1 MSVRV
6 GLAQLNLRLG
16 DLDGNAGMIV
26 DAYDA
31 AVADGARVVVFSEL
45 TVTGYPPEDLLLKP
59 AFVEGAAAALA
70 RIAGH
75 TGDVPAVVGFPE
87 DSGAGGPI
95 RLWNS
100 AALCWGGAVRGVFRK
115 HLLPNYAVFDEQR
128 YFVPGSDAGPLLD
141 VDGVAVGVS
150 VCEDLWGPPRTA
162 DASAED
168 GGLPSIVGGEAD
180 TSPALAQVAM
190 GAQLLVNLNGSPY
203 RRGKQADRESVARMR
218 AAALGVPVV
227 YVNQVGG
234 QDELVFDGS
243 SFVTDA
249 AGQVI
254 CRLPAFVEQVAVCDV
269 AILGSEDSSSAGS
282 GGSAPVGGAELRRSG
297 AGDGAAL
304 NVLTPMLDP
313 LEEVWQALVAAT
325 RDYVRKNGFSDVAV
339 GLSGGIDSSAVAAIA
354 ADALGP
360 EHVHGVS
367 MPSRYSSEGS
377 RTDAAQLAANLGIDF
392 RTVPIEPAHSALAGM
407 LDRSTGAGPGAA
419 GIGSIADSAGAT
431 GSTDADDSTGDAA
444 AADLTDQNLQSR
456 IRGVLLMALSN
467 RFGWLVLTTGNKTET
482 SVGYTTLYGDTA
494 GAYAVIRD
502 VPKLLVYELC
512 AWRNRQGDG
521 ERIPQACID
530 KPPSAELRPDQRDD
544 QSLPPYELLDPLVE
558 AYVEGD
564 LSASEMLEQPEL
576 LDQYGAD
583 PEVVHRITR
592 LVDIAE
598 YKRRQSPPGPRIT
611 AKSFGKDRRM
621 PITNFFR

>member
-1 MSVRV
+1 MRV

-16 DLDGNAGMIV
+16 DLDGNAAMVIA
-26 DAYDA
+26 AYDE
-31 AVADGARVVVFSEL
+31 AVGAGARVVVFSEL

-59 AFVEGAAAALA
+59 AFVDGAAAALE
-70 RIAGH
+70 RIAQH

-87 DSGAGGPI
+87 DTGRDGPV

-128 YFVPGSDAGPLLD
+128 YFVPGTDAGPLLTVGD
-141 VDGVAVGVS
+141 VRVGVS

-162 DASAED
+162 DASPED

-203 RRGKQADRESVARMR
+203 RRGKQADREAVARTR

-243 SFVTDA
+243 SFVADA
-249 AGQVI
+249 SGQVI
-254 CRLPAFVEQVAVCDV
+254 CRLEAFTPQVAVCEV
-269 AILGSEDSSSAGS
+269 PLAGEAAAA
-282 GGSAPVGGAELRRSG
+282 GGVLAAP
-297 AGDGAAL
+297 
-304 NVLTPMLDP
+304 PDP
-313 LEEVWQALVAAT
+313 WEEVWQALVVAT
-325 RDYVRKNGFSDVAV
+325 RDYVRKNGFSDVAI

-377 RTDAAQLAANLGIDF
+377 RTDAAELAANLGIDF
-392 RTVPIEPAHSALAGM
+392 RTVPIEPAHVALAGM
-407 LDRSTGAGPGAA
+407 LEA
-419 GIGSIADSAGAT
+419 SAGT
-431 GSTDADDSTGDAA
+431 GPADADPAHDRA

-494 GAYAVIRD
+494 GAFAVIRD

-512 AWRNRQGDG
+512 RWRNRQGDG
-521 ERIPQACID
+521 ERIPETCID

-564 LSASEMLEQPEL
+564 LSAAEMLEQPEL
-576 LDQYGAD
+576 LDQYGTD
-583 PEVVHRITR
+583 PDVVHRITR

>member
-1 MSVRV
+1 MRV

-16 DLDGNAGMIV
+16 DLDGNAAMVIA
-26 DAYDA
+26 AYDE
-31 AVADGARVVVFSEL
+31 AVGAGARVVVFSEL

-59 AFVEGAAAALA
+59 AFVDGAAAALE
-70 RIAGH
+70 RIAQH

-87 DSGAGGPI
+87 DTGRGGPV

-128 YFVPGSDAGPLLD
+128 YFVPGTDAGPLLQVGD
-141 VDGVAVGVS
+141 VRVGVS
-150 VCEDLWGPPRTA
+150 ICEDLWGPPRTA
-162 DASAED
+162 DASPED
-168 GGLPSIVGGEAD
+168 GGLPSIVGGDAD

-203 RRGKQADRESVARMR
+203 RRGKQADREAVARTR

-243 SFVTDA
+243 SFVADA
-249 AGQVI
+249 SGQVI
-254 CRLPAFVEQVAVCDV
+254 CRLEAFAPQVAVCEV
-269 AILGSEDSSSAGS
+269 PLAGEAAAA
-282 GGSAPVGGAELRRSG
+282 GGVLAAP
-297 AGDGAAL
+297 
-304 NVLTPMLDP
+304 PDP
-313 LEEVWQALVAAT
+313 LEEVWQALVVAT

-377 RTDAAQLAANLGIDF
+377 RTDAAELAANLGIDF
-392 RTVPIEPAHSALAGM
+392 RTVPIEPAHVALAGM
-407 LDRSTGAGPGAA
+407 LEA
-419 GIGSIADSAGAT
+419 SAGT
-431 GSTDADDSTGDAA
+431 GPADADPAHDRA

-512 AWRNRQGDG
+512 RWRNRQGDG
-521 ERIPQACID
+521 ERIPEACID

-564 LSASEMLEQPEL
+564 LSAAEMVEQPEL
-576 LDQYGAD
+576 LDQYGTD
-583 PEVVHRITR
+583 PDVVHRITR
-592 LVDIAE
+592 LVDVAE

>member
-16 DLDGNAGMIV
+16 DLAGNAEMIV
-26 DAYDA
+26 DAYDE
-31 AVADGARVVVFSEL
+31 AVADGAQVVVFSEL

-59 AFVEGAAAALA
+59 AFVEGAALALE

-75 TGDVPAVVGFPE
+75 TGEVPAVVGFPE
-87 DSGAGGPI
+87 DSGAGGPV

-128 YFVPGSDAGPLLD
+128 YFVPGTEAGPLLTVGD
-141 VDGVAVGVS
+141 VRVGVS

-162 DASAED
+162 DASAPD
-168 GGLPSIVGGEAD
+168 GGLPSMVGGEAD

-190 GAQLLVNLNGSPY
+190 GAQVLVNLNGSPY
-203 RRGKQADRESVARMR
+203 RRGKQADREAVARTR

-249 AGQVI
+249 DGQVI
-254 CRLPAFVEQVAVCDV
+254 CRLPAFVEQIAVCEIDIPGGDEV
-269 AILGSEDSSSAGS
+269 AAT
-282 GGSAPVGGAELRRSG
+282 GSADSVGSTRPMTAAARPGTGAAQRCDQPGGGAV
-297 AGDGAAL
+297 AG
-304 NVLTPMLDP
+304 NVLTPMLEP
-313 LEEVWQALVAAT
+313 LAEVWQALVVAT
-325 RDYVRKNGFSDVAV
+325 RDYVRKNGFTDVAV

-377 RTDAAQLAANLGIDF
+377 RSDAAQLAANLGIDF
-392 RTVPIEPAHSALAGM
+392 RTVPIEPAHAALAGM
-407 LDRSTGAGPGAA
+407 LDGAVDTGSPGADPA
-419 GIGSIADSAGAT
+419 HDSG
-431 GSTDADDSTGDAA
+431 

-512 AWRNRQGDG
+512 RWRNRQGDG

-564 LSASEMLEQPEL
+564 LSAAEMLGVAQQL
-576 LDQYGAD
+576 SAD
-583 PEVVHRITR
+583 PDVVHRITR

>member
-1 MSVRV
+1 MAVLLV

-16 DLDGNAGMIV
+16 DLDGNASMV
-26 DAYDA
+26 MDAYDS
-31 AVADGARVVVFSEL
+31 AVGLGAEVVVFSEL

-59 AFVEGAAAALA
+59 AFVAGAASALE
-70 RIAGH
+70 RIARH
-75 TGDVPAVVGFPE
+75 TGSVPAVVGFPE
-87 DSGAGGPI
+87 DTGLGGPV

-100 AALCWGGAVRGVFRK
+100 VAMCWDGAVRGVYRK

-128 YFVPGSDAGPLLD
+128 YFVPGSEAGPLLHVGD
-141 VDGVAVGVS
+141 VRVGVS

-162 DASAED
+162 DAATPD
-168 GGLPSIVGGEAD
+168 GDLEAGLGGEDD
-180 TSPALAQVAM
+180 TSPVLTQVGM
-190 GAQLLVNLNGSPY
+190 GAQLVVVVNGSPY
-203 RRGKQADRESVARMR
+203 RRGKQADREAVARAR
-218 AAALGVPVV
+218 AATLGVPVV

-249 AGQVI
+249 GGSVV
-254 CRLPAFVEQVAVCDV
+254 CRLPAFREHVAVCELDV
-269 AILGSEDSSSAGS
+269 GSSTC
-282 GGSAPVGGAELRRSG
+282 GGSSQSMLTAP
-297 AGDGAAL
+297 
-304 NVLTPMLDP
+304 LDP
-313 LEEVWQALVAAT
+313 LDEVWQALVVAT
-325 RDYVRKNGFSDVAV
+325 RDYVGKNGFTDVAV

-392 RTVPIEPAHSALAGM
+392 HTVPIEPAHAALAGM
-407 LDRSTGAGPGAA
+407 LE
-419 GIGSIADSAGAT
+419 GAT
-431 GSTDADDSTGDAA
+431 SNTGSGADTDSPDDTA

-512 AWRNRQGDG
+512 EWRNRQGDG
-521 ERIPQACID
+521 ERIPRACID

-564 LSASEMLEQPEL
+564 LSAGEMLEQL
-576 LDQYGAD
+576 SAD
-583 PEVVHRITR
+583 PEVVHRVTR
-592 LVDIAE
+592 LIDIAE

-621 PITNFFR
+621 PITNFYR

>member
-1 MSVRV
+1 MAVRV

-16 DLDGNAGMIV
+16 DLDGNAEMV
-26 DAYDA
+26 LAAYEE
-31 AVADGARVVVFSEL
+31 AVAGGARVVVFSEL

-59 AFVEGAAAALA
+59 AFVEGAAAALE
-70 RIAGH
+70 RIASH
-75 TGDVPAVVGFPE
+75 TGSVPAVAGFPE
-87 DSGAGGPI
+87 DSGASGPV

-100 AALCWGGAVRGVFRK
+100 AALCWDGAVRGVFRK

-128 YFVPGSDAGPLLD
+128 YFVPGTEAGPLLAVGD
-141 VDGVAVGVS
+141 VRVGVS
-150 VCEDLWGPPRTA
+150 ICEDLWGPPRTA
-162 DASAED
+162 DASADD

-203 RRGKQADRESVARMR
+203 RRGKQADREAVARTR

-249 AGQVI
+249 VGNVI
-254 CRLPAFVEQVAVCDV
+254 CRLPAFSEQVAVCEI
-269 AILGSEDSSSAGS
+269 AIPGCDEAAPAGPTRS
-282 GGSAPVGGAELRRSG
+282 TTIAAPPSTNAASPSDHAGGDIVRR
-297 AGDGAAL
+297 

-313 LEEVWQALVAAT
+313 LEEVWQALVVAT
-325 RDYVRKNGFSDVAV
+325 RDYVRKNGFTDVAV

-367 MPSRYSSEGS
+367 MPSRHSSEGS
-377 RTDAAQLAANLGIDF
+377 RTDAAHLAANLGIDF
-392 RTVPIEPAHSALAGM
+392 RTVPIEPAHAALAGM
-407 LDRSTGAGPGAA
+407 VEGSAG
-419 GIGSIADSAGAT
+419 SAGA
-431 GSTDADDSTGDAA
+431 GSGSAGGGSPHAGSAQNGA

-467 RFGWLVLTTGNKTET
+467 RYGWLVLTTGNKTET

-512 AWRNRQGDG
+512 RWRNRQGDG

-564 LSASEMLEQPEL
+564 LSA
-576 LDQYGAD
+576 A
-583 PEVVHRITR
+583 EVVEVARRHGANADLVHRVTR

>member
-1 MSVRV
+1 MLPSGGREGSAYGEPVTVRA

-16 DLDGNAGMIV
+16 DLDGNAEMV
-26 DAYDA
+26 VAAYDS
-31 AVADGARVVVFSEL
+31 AVADGAQVVVFSEL

-59 AFVEGAAAALA
+59 AFVEGAAAALE
-70 RIAGH
+70 RIASH
-75 TGDVPAVVGFPE
+75 TGEVPAVVGFPE
-87 DSGAGGPI
+87 DAGLDGPI

-100 AALCWGGAVRGVFRK
+100 AALCWDGAVRGVYRK

-128 YFVPGSDAGPLLD
+128 YFVPGSDVGPLLS
-141 VDGVAVGVS
+141 VDGVTVGVS
-150 VCEDLWGPPRTA
+150 ICEDLWGPPRTA
-162 DASAED
+162 DAAAED

-203 RRGKQADRESVARMR
+203 RRGKQADREAVARTR
-218 AAALGVPVV
+218 AAALGVPAV

-243 SFVTDA
+243 SFVTG
-249 AGQVI
+249 AGGDVV
-254 CRLPAFVEQVAVCDV
+254 CRLPAFREQVAVCEITIPGGDV
-269 AILGSEDSSSAGS
+269 AAPEGSAG
-282 GGSAPVGGAELRRSG
+282 
-297 AGDGAAL
+297 AACS
-304 NVLTPMLDP
+304 VLAPMLDP
-313 LEEVWQALVAAT
+313 LDEVWQALVVAT
-325 RDYVRKNGFSDVAV
+325 RDYVRKNGFADVAV
-339 GLSGGIDSSAVAAIA
+339 GLSGGVDSSAVAAIA

-360 EHVHGVS
+360 DHVHGVS

-377 RTDAAQLAANLGIDF
+377 RTDAARLAANLGIDF
-392 RTVPIEPAHSALAGM
+392 RTVPIEPAHAALAGM
-407 LDRSTGAGPGAA
+407 LDAPAG
-419 GIGSIADSAGAT
+419 GSGSPTDPADS
-431 GSTDADDSTGDAA
+431 A

-512 AWRNRQGDG
+512 RWRNRQGDG
-521 ERIPQACID
+521 ERIPQECID

-564 LSASEMLEQPEL
+564 LSAAEVVEVARRH
-576 LDQYGAD
+576 GAD
-583 PEVVHRITR
+583 PELVHRVTR

>member
-1 MSVRV
+1 MAVRV

-16 DLDGNAGMIV
+16 DLDGNADMIMA
-26 DAYDA
+26 AYDE
-31 AVADGARVVVFSEL
+31 AVALGADVVVFSEL

-59 AFVEGAAAALA
+59 AFVEGASLALE
-70 RIAGH
+70 RIAQH
-75 TGDVPAVVGFPE
+75 TGTVPAVVGFPE
-87 DSGAGGPI
+87 DTGRTGPV

-100 AALCWGGAVRGVFRK
+100 AAMCSDGAVRGVFRK

-128 YFVPGSDAGPLLD
+128 YFLPGTEAGPLLQ
-141 VDGVAVGVS
+141 VGGVQVGVS

-162 DASAED
+162 DAAADD
-168 GGLPSIVGGEAD
+168 GGLPSVVGGEAD

-203 RRGKQADRESVARMR
+203 RRGKQADREAVARTR
-218 AAALGVPVV
+218 ASALGVPVV

-249 AGQVI
+249 GGSVV
-254 CRLPAFVEQVAVCDV
+254 CRLTAFVEQVAVCDV
-269 AILGSEDSSSAGS
+269 AVAPSEHAAAAGS
-282 GGSAPVGGAELRRSG
+282 RGSTRAGP
-297 AGDGAAL
+297 AGDGTSHS
-304 NVLTPMLDP
+304 VLTPLLEPLD
-313 LEEVWQALVAAT
+313 EVWQALVVAT
-325 RDYVRKNGFSDVAV
+325 RDYVRKNGFTDVAV

-360 EHVHGVS
+360 AHVHGVS

-377 RTDAAQLAANLGIDF
+377 RTDAAQLAANLGIGF
-392 RTVPIEPAHSALAGM
+392 RTVSIEPAHTALASM
-407 LDRSTGAGPGAA
+407 LDTHAGGTGAASEP
-419 GIGSIADSAGAT
+419 
-431 GSTDADDSTGDAA
+431 ADDPADAA
-444 AADLTDQNLQSR
+444 AADLTDQNIQSR

-467 RFGWLVLTTGNKTET
+467 RHGWLVLTTGNKTET

-512 AWRNRQGDG
+512 EWRNRQGDG
-521 ERIPQACID
+521 ERIPQASLT

-564 LSASEMLEQPEL
+564 LSAAEVVEAAGRH
-576 LDQYGAD
+576 GAD
-583 PEVVHRITR
+583 ADLVHRVTR

>member
-1 MSVRV
+1 MARVRL

-16 DLDGNAGMIV
+16 DLDGNAEMV
-26 DAYDA
+26 LAAYDE
-31 AVADGARVVVFSEL
+31 AVELGAQVVVFSEL

-59 AFVEGAAAALA
+59 VFVEGAARALE
-70 RIAGH
+70 RIAGG
-75 TGDVPAVVGFPE
+75 TGKVPAVVGFPE
-87 DSGAGGPI
+87 DSGQAGPV

-100 AALCWGGAVRGVFRK
+100 AAMCWDGEVRGVFRK
-115 HLLPNYAVFDEQR
+115 HLLPNYSVFDEQR
-128 YFVPGSDAGPLLD
+128 YFVPGTEAGPLLEIGD
-141 VDGVAVGVS
+141 VRVGVS

-162 DASAED
+162 DAAADD
-168 GGLPSIVGGEAD
+168 GGLPSIIGGEAD

-203 RRGKQADRESVARMR
+203 RRGKQADREAIARTR
-218 AAALGVPVV
+218 ASALGVPVV

-234 QDELVFDGS
+234 QDELVFDGN
-243 SFVTDA
+243 SFVTGAD
-249 AGQVI
+249 GSVV
-254 CRLPAFVEQVAVCDV
+254 CRLPAFAEQVAVCDLDIGD
-269 AILGSEDSSSAGS
+269 A
-282 GGSAPVGGAELRRSG
+282 RRSPSRIE
-297 AGDGAAL
+297 GAAQSM
-304 NVLTPMLDP
+304 LTTPLDP
-313 LEEVWQALVAAT
+313 LEEVWLALVVAT
-325 RDYVRKNGFSDVAV
+325 RDYVRKNGFTDVAV

-354 ADALGP
+354 TDALGP

-367 MPSRYSSEGS
+367 MPSRYSSDGS

-392 RTVPIEPAHSALAGM
+392 RTVPIEPAHAALAGM
-407 LDRSTGAGPGAA
+407 LEGANPGDDSSAADRAA
-419 GIGSIADSAGAT
+419 DV
-431 GSTDADDSTGDAA
+431 GSTADRAADVGSTADRA

-494 GAYAVIRD
+494 GAYAVISD
-502 VPKLLVYELC
+502 VPKLVVYELC
-512 AWRNRQGDG
+512 EWRNRQGDG
-521 ERIPQACID
+521 ERIPQACLT

-564 LSASEMLEQPEL
+564 LSAAEL
-576 LDQYGAD
+576 IDVAEELSAD
-583 PEVVHRITR
+583 AELVHRVTR

-621 PITNFFR
+621 PITNFYR

>member
-1 MSVRV
+1 MTSVRV

-16 DLDGNAGMIV
+16 DLDGNAEMIMA
-26 DAYDA
+26 AYDE
-31 AVADGARVVVFSEL
+31 AVAGGAQVVVFSEL
-45 TVTGYPPEDLLLKP
+45 AVTGYPPEDLLLKP
-59 AFVEGAAAALA
+59 AFVDGAARALE
-70 RIAGH
+70 RIAQH
-75 TGDVPAVVGFPE
+75 TGAVPAVVGFPE
-87 DSGAGGPI
+87 DTGLDGPI

-100 AALCWGGAVRGVFRK
+100 AAICSGGHVRGVYRK
-115 HLLPNYAVFDEQR
+115 HLLPNYSVFDEQR
-128 YFVPGSDAGPLLD
+128 YFVPGTEAGPLLGIGD
-141 VDGVAVGVS
+141 VQVGVS

-162 DASAED
+162 DATAPD
-168 GGLPSIVGGEAD
+168 GDLGEGLGGDDD
-180 TSPALAQVAM
+180 TSPVLTQVAM
-190 GAQLLVNLNGSPY
+190 GAQLVVVLNGSPY
-203 RRGKQADRESVARMR
+203 RRGKQADREAVARTR

-234 QDELVFDGS
+234 QDELIFDGS

-249 AGQVI
+249 DGNVT
-254 CRLPAFVEQVAVCDV
+254 CRLPAFCEQVAVCDV
-269 AILGSEDSSSAGS
+269 AVPASEDA
-282 GGSAPVGGAELRRSG
+282 APVQSDGSTRDGPAGHGATPSVQ
-297 AGDGAAL
+297 A
-304 NVLTPMLDP
+304 PMLDP
-313 LEEVWQALVAAT
+313 LEEVWQALVVAT
-325 RDYVRKNGFSDVAV
+325 RDYVRKNGFTDVAV

-354 ADALGP
+354 SDALGP

-377 RTDAAQLAANLGIDF
+377 RTDASQLAANLGIDF
-392 RTVPIEPAHSALAGM
+392 RTVPIEPAHAALAGM
-407 LDRSTGAGPGAA
+407 LDTPDATTDSPTDA
-419 GIGSIADSAGAT
+419 ADS
-431 GSTDADDSTGDAA
+431 S

-467 RFGWLVLTTGNKTET
+467 RHGWLVLTTGNKTET

-512 AWRNRQGDG
+512 EWRNRQGDG
-521 ERIPQACID
+521 ERIPRACLD

-564 LSASEMLEQPEL
+564 LSAAEVVEVARRHGASPEL
-576 LDQYGAD
+576 
-583 PEVVHRITR
+583 VHRVTR

-598 YKRRQSPPGPRIT
+598 YKRRQSPPGPRIS